1 MANER
6 NTRDDAEDALV
17 AALRAGDE
25 DAFTGLVDRHHAMLV
40 RLAGIWVPGPAA
52 AEEVVQDTWVA
63 VIEGLSGF
71 EGRSS
76 LKTWIIGILVNKA
89 RSRARSDAR
98 TVDID
103 ASSDPDGAVPPVDAA
118 RFSWIGRWKTTPDS
132 WEQLTPERLAVASE
146 VLAVVERAVAEL
158 PAGQRAVVVMRD
170 IEGRSAA
177 EVCNVLNLSE
187 TNQRV
192 LLHRARSRLRNV
204 LEAHLDRRRGRE

>member
-1 MANER
+1 MADER

-40 RLAGIWVPGPAA
+40 RLAGIWVSGPA
-52 AEEVVQDTWVA
+52 AEEVAQDTWVV

-76 LKTWIIGILVNKA
+76 LKTWIVGILVNKA

-103 ASSDPDGAVPPVDAA
+103 TRSDPDGAEPPVDAA
-118 RFSWIGRWKTTPDS
+118 RFSWIGRWKTTPAS

-146 VLAVVERAVAEL
+146 VLAVVERAITRL
-158 PAGQRAVVVMRD
+158 PSGQRAVVVMRD
-170 IEGRSAA
+170 IEGWSAA
-177 EVCNVLNLSE
+177 EVCNILNLSE